1 MTPQQQINQIVTHY
15 LIENIGEMAM
25 QGLVQYDAELKLW
38 RVPILCRTNRG
49 ILLAG
54 EVQLTNQLEI
64 QYATPLDEMLDT
76 LQAQLT
82 QLDRVPLSHLP
93 APFFI
98 APN

>member
-1 MTPQQQINQIVTHY
+1 MTTQQQISQIVTHY

-25 QGLVQYDAELKLW
+25 QGLIQYDAKLERW

-54 EVQLTNQLEI
+54 EIQLTNRLEI

-76 LQAQLT
+76 VQAQLK

-93 APFFI
+93 APFFV
-98 APN
+98 APR